1 MKKLSTENLDY
12 DKIGARIRKYRKA
25 CRMSQE
31 QLAEAVNISTTHLS
45 HIETANTKLS
55 LSVFVKIASVLS
67 VPTDELLYDTQAH
80 ASSALR
86 NDILETLT
94 QCSPEELL
102 ILSDILKSSATALRK
117 YRN

>member
-1 MKKLSTENLDY
+1 MKKTSIENLDY
-12 DKIGARIRKYRKA
+12 DKIGRRIRRFRKA

-31 QLAEAVNISTTHLS
+31 QLAEAVDISTTHLS

-67 VPTDELLYDTQAH
+67 VSADELLHDTQTQNH
-80 ASSALR
+80 SVLR
-86 NDILETLT
+86 NDILDTLT

-102 ILSDILKSSATALRK
+102 ILSDILKSSVTALRK
-117 YRN
+117 YRE